1 MRSLLKI
8 QPLRFKVVMLG
19 DTSVGKTSIIN
30 QGMKDDFQDTQLA
43 TIGSTYSE
51 KTVVTSKGDFVT
63 LELWDTGGQE
73 RFRCLV
79 PLYYRDAT
87 AALVVF
93 GVDHRASFERSKS
106 WVNELK
112 QERQGCFVMLVGNKI
127 DSPKGRAVSVEEARE
142 YALTEGLQ
150 YLEASALSGA
160 GIQSLFT
167 ELAEILVRSA
177 NFTGSKSV

>member
-30 QGMKDDFQDTQLA
+30 RCVKDDFQDAQLA

-51 KTVVTSKGDFVT
+51 KTIVTSKGDFVT

-87 AALVVF
+87 AAVVVF
-93 GVDHRASFERSKS
+93 GVDHRGSYERSKS

-112 QERQGCFVMLVGNKI
+112 QEREGCFVMLVCNKI
-127 DSPKGRAVSVEEARE
+127 DSPNGRAVSVEEANE
-142 YALTEGLQ
+142 YALAEGLL
-150 YLEASALSGA
+150 YLEVSALSGE
-160 GIQSLFT
+160 GIHSLFT
-167 ELAEILVRSA
+167 ELAEILVRLDSL
-177 NFTGSKSV
+177 TRSKSV